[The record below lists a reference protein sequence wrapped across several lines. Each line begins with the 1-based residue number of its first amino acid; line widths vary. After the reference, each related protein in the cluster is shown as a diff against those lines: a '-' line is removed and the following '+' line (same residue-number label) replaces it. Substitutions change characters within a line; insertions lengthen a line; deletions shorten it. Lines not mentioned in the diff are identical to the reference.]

1 MSRRRAITTVRDLLR
16 KLTSDPKGTSRIVR
30 EGRREMARGEG
41 MSSLFA
47 WPALATARKIKGK
60 PAVENAL
67 YSRFH
72 RPLKN
77 VDEKLGRLLERELG
91 AKKLFRQVDV
101 LPTRRTMG
109 KGKHRVHVEHETTSA
124 TAPVSKAVKIVAP
137 LAATLYVADK
147 LDKTG
152 EEKMADQAQINDKDM
167 LLKEAADA
175 LDAAQNRD
183 RAVKLA
189 FSLVEHGKIP
199 PFVTYA
205 DFEEKV
211 ASIQTR
217 DLRVVEEAISLD
229 IDMPDFGKVA
239 SEDTATPNDATAA
252 FYHRLAED

>member
-1 MSRRRAITTVRDLLR
+1 
-16 KLTSDPKGTSRIVR
+16 
-30 EGRREMARGEG
+30 

-47 WPALATARKIKGK
+47 WPALAAARKIKGK
-60 PAVENAL
+60 GAVDRAL

-77 VDEKLGRLLERELG
+77 VDEKLGRVLERELG
-91 AKKLFRQVDV
+91 TKKLFRQVDV

-109 KGKHRVHVEHETTSA
+109 KGKHRVRVEHETTSA

-152 EEKMADQAQINDKDM
+152 EENMADQEPIDDKNT

-175 LDAAQNRD
+175 LDVAQRRD
-183 RAVKLA
+183 GAVKIA
-189 FSLVEHGKIP
+189 FSMIERGKVP
-199 PFVTYA
+199 PFETYA
-205 DFEEKV
+205 QFEEKV
-211 ASIQTR
+211 ASLMEK
-217 DLRVVEEAISLD
+217 DLRVVEEALELD
-229 IDMPDFGKVA
+229 VDMPDFGKVA
-239 SEDTATPNDATAA
+239 SGGDVVVSDDAASA